1 MVNSVDEY
9 SQLGLHLR
17 HYYKAQMKAYTLPYS
32 NSVPFY
38 QNGQEVAQPRAEEAG
53 ADKKHQLTTTEYLI
67 GVLGEG
73 LKQNF
78 LGADI
83 NMEFL
88 TLTVRSYA
96 TESVKAVRRF
106 IGKATAGKNINSTS
120 TNIS

>member
-1 MVNSVDEY
+1 
-9 SQLGLHLR
+9 
-17 HYYKAQMKAYTLPYS
+17 MKAYNLPYS

-38 QNGQEVAQPRAEEAG
+38 QEGQEVAQPRADEAG
-53 ADKKHQLTTTEYLI
+53 ADKKPHLTPTEYMI
-67 GVLGEG
+67 GVLSEG
-73 LKQNF
+73 LKQNL

-106 IGKATAGKNINSTS
+106 IGKAAGGKNINSTS
-120 TNIS
+120 F

>member
-1 MVNSVDEY
+1 
-9 SQLGLHLR
+9 
-17 HYYKAQMKAYTLPYS
+17 MKAFTLPYS

-38 QNGQEVAQPRAEEAG
+38 KERFTITNSKPAQNLNNKRINIGNYV
-53 ADKKHQLTTTEYLI
+53 I
-67 GVLGEG
+67 GVIGEG

-96 TESVKAVRRF
+96 IASAKTIRNLVHKVK
-106 IGKATAGKNINSTS
+106 
-120 TNIS
+120 

>member
-17 HYYKAQMKAYTLPYS
+17 HNYKAQMKAYTLPYS

-38 QNGQEVAQPRAEEAG
+38 QNGQEVTQPRADEAG

-96 TESVKAVRRF
+96 TESVKAVRKF
-106 IGKATAGKNINSTS
+106 ISKTAAGKNINSTS
-120 TNIS
+120 F